1 LIVIILALR
10 MKYKLICFDLDGVI
24 FKKPNFWLELHKVF
38 GTFEEGKKLTEKHLH
53 NDYEKLVEEVVSKLW
68 KGRDAGPYYELV
80 DSLEYNKGVKEV
92 FDFIKKNKIISAIV
106 SSSSI
111 DVVKRVKRDFQ
122 VDYVFA
128 NKLVIKDGKIYGE
141 FIWPVGAGKENKA
154 RIIRNLCFDLGI
166 SPEECIYIGDSDVD
180 IEAFKEVGLSIAF
193 NSDSDE
199 LKKAATFVVESRNF
213 SDVLKYIK

>member
-1 LIVIILALR
+1 MR

-24 FKKPNFWLELHKVF
+24 FKEPNFWLELHKKF
-38 GTFEEGKKLTEKHLH
+38 GTFEKGKKLTKEHLH

-80 DSLEYNKGVKEV
+80 DSVEYNKGVKEV

-122 VDYVFA
+122 VDYIFA
-128 NKLVIKDGKIYGE
+128 NKLVIKDGKVSGE
-141 FIWPVGAGKENKA
+141 FVWPIGAGKENKA
-154 RIIRNLCFDLGI
+154 RIIRELCKKI
-166 SPEECIYIGDSDVD
+166 EIRREECVCIGDSDVD

-199 LKKAATFVVESRNF
+199 LKKVATCVVNNNNLSEI
-213 SDVLKYIK
+213 LKYVK